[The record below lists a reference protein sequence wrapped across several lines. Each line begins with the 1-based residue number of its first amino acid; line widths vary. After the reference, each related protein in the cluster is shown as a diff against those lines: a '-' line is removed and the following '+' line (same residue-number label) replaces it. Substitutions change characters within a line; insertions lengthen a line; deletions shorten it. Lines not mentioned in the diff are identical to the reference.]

1 MAGSG
6 FMIWGGWQPC
16 PLDYRTNEGQ
26 TKLEQAMTRHI
37 AFIGAGN
44 MAGALIGG
52 LLADGVPPGQL
63 IATDPSAEKCS
74 ALSEATGIRTLQD
87 NREAAAL
94 ADTLVL
100 AVKPQ
105 ILRGVAEEL
114 AASVQQRRPLVISIA
129 AGIRCDSLQAWLGG
143 DVALVR
149 TMPNTPAIIQSGATV
164 LYATPEVSPA
174 QRERAESLMR
184 SVGLAQWIEDESL
197 MDAVTALSGSG
208 PAYLFLVMEALE
220 AAARDLGL
228 TPETAHLLTLQTAFG
243 AARMALESSDPPE
256 VLRAR
261 VTSPGGTTERAL
273 GTLEDGGIRDLF
285 KRALTAARDRSIELS
300 RSLGGV

>member
-1 MAGSG
+1 
-6 FMIWGGWQPC
+6 
-16 PLDYRTNEGQ
+16 
-26 TKLEQAMTRHI
+26 MTRHI

-52 LLADGVPPGQL
+52 LIADGVPPGQL

-87 NREAAAL
+87 NRVRPPHCRHPGTGGQAAN
-94 ADTLVL
+94 
-100 AVKPQ
+100 PP
-105 ILRGVAEEL
+105 RVAEEL

-129 AGIRCDSLQAWLGG
+129 AGIAATACSPMARWR
-143 DVALVR
+143 VALVR

-184 SVGLAQWIEDESL
+184 AVGLAQWVEDESL

-208 PAYLFLVMEALE
+208 PAYLFLVME
-220 AAARDLGL
+220 
-228 TPETAHLLTLQTAFG
+228 G
-243 AARMALESSDPPE
+243 AGGS
-256 VLRAR
+256 RAR
-261 VTSPGGTTERAL
+261 TS
-273 GTLEDGGIRDLF
+273 D
-285 KRALTAARDRSIELS
+285 
-300 RSLGGV
+300 

>member
-1 MAGSG
+1 
-6 FMIWGGWQPC
+6 
-16 PLDYRTNEGQ
+16 
-26 TKLEQAMTRHI
+26 MTRHI

-52 LLADGVPPGQL
+52 LIADGVPPGHL
-63 IATDPSAEKCS
+63 IATDPSADKCS
-74 ALSEATGIRTLQD
+74 ALSAATGIRTLQD
-87 NREAAAL
+87 NGAAAAM

-105 ILRGVAEEL
+105 ILREVAEAL
-114 AASVQQRRPLVISIA
+114 AATVQQRRPLVISIA

-164 LYATPEVSPA
+164 LYATPGVSSA
-174 QRERAESLMR
+174 QREQAESLMR
-184 SVGLAQWIEDESL
+184 AVGLAQWVDDESL

-208 PAYLFLVMEALE
+208 PAYFFLVMEALE

-228 TPETAHLLTLQTAFG
+228 APETAHLLTLQTAFG

-273 GTLEDGGIRDLF
+273 DTLEDGGIRDLF
-285 KRALTAARDRSIELS
+285 RRALTAARDRSIELS
-300 RSLGGV
+300 RSLGGA